1 MSNKLIFCS
10 FSGEKPSDHHF
21 GKLDREWEV
30 VTVREL
36 CRRLSLEDSL
46 EPSELPL
53 PEGALQSQVLDE
65 FMLRQIVDILPP
77 RAEGYP
83 WVNIYSSEKHG
94 FSLSTL
100 YRYKK

>member
-1 MSNKLIFCS
+1 MVLFKWGLIGKIEKQKIYHFGKKIIKLLILLN

-46 EPSELPL
+46 EPSEMPL
-53 PEGALQSQVLDE
+53 PEGASQSQLLDE
-65 FMLRQIVDILPP
+65 FMLRQVRP
-77 RAEGYP
+77 
-83 WVNIYSSEKHG
+83 N
-94 FSLSTL
+94 
-100 YRYKK
+100 